1 MSLWVPLMSPCPPC
15 PQVASTLAW
24 SLYELARNPG
34 AQAALH
40 RQLVAATATN
50 GATEGDSATGD
61 SATAAAAT
69 AAALGRLPLLRAVVK
84 ETLR

>member
-1 MSLWVPLMSPCPPC
+1 M
-15 PQVASTLAW
+15 ASTLAW

-50 GATEGDSATGD
+50 RATSGDSATTD
-61 SATAAAAT
+61 SATAAATAT
-69 AAALGRLPLLRAVVK
+69 ALARLPLLRAVVK

>member
-1 MSLWVPLMSPCPPC
+1 MGPADVTVC

-50 GATEGDSATGD
+50 GITAGDSATTD
-61 SATAAAAT
+61 RATAAAT
-69 AAALGRLPLLRAVVK
+69 AATLGRLPLLRAVVK

>member
-1 MSLWVPLMSPCPPC
+1 MSLLSLWVPLMSPC

-40 RQLVAATATN
+40 RELVAATATN
-50 GATEGDSATGD
+50 RVSSGDSATTD
-61 SATAAAAT
+61 SATAAATAT
-69 AAALGRLPLLRAVVK
+69 ALRRLPLLRAVVK